1 MLDDEWRQIKFCPVQ
16 VETWERLA
24 DGEIQHKRK
33 EQVWENL
40 GGVVDKIFRCN
51 FIFRGGA
58 WGISNLALLP
68 VCRSTSTFYFKVL
81 EMMMMMMMVMMMM
94 MMMMM
99 VNLVE
104 ILMCYYDRIG
114 FLVMVTKF
122 IAHYLLLCCF
132 GNFMQYFL

>member
-1 MLDDEWRQIKFCPVQ
+1 MLDDAWRQIKFCPVQ

-58 WGISNLALLP
+58 WGIPNLALLP

-81 EMMMMMMMVMMMM
+81 EMMMMV
-94 MMMMM
+94 

-104 ILMCYYDRIG
+104 ILMCCYDRIG
-114 FLVMVTKF
+114 FLTMVTEF
-122 IAHYLLLCCF
+122 IAHYLLSCCF